1 MKYLDLSFADPAA
14 NLACDEALL
23 ELVEA
28 EKGDGILRLWEPSSY
43 FIVLGHSNRLNS
55 EVHDAAVAE
64 EKIPIL
70 RRTSGGGAVMQGPGC
85 LNYALVLD
93 AFSRGLT
100 NVRETF
106 RCVLKRHAAV
116 IESLAGT
123 KTRIEGISDLALDGR
138 KFSGNAQYRKS
149 RFVLVHGTFLL
160 RFDLPLIE
168 RFLKVPA
175 RQPDYRANRPHI
187 EFLTNLNLESAR
199 LADALSRAWDAQE
212 ESIRVPMERIQ
223 TLIDERYGQASWTK
237 KF

>member
-1 MKYLDLSFADPAA
+1 LD
-14 NLACDEALL
+14 
-23 ELVEA
+23 
-28 EKGDGILRLWEPSSY
+28 
-43 FIVLGHSNRLNS
+43 S

-116 IESLAGT
+116 IGSLAGI

-187 EFLTNLNLESAR
+187 EFLTNLNLKSAR
-199 LADALSRAWDAQE
+199 LADALSRAWDARE

-223 TLIDERYGQASWTK
+223 TLIDERYGRASWTK